1 MNCRE
6 ARRLMPRLAAMDLR
20 RQVEQ
25 ELREHLAACPPCR
38 QAAVEREPVLDLA
51 AALAAGP
58 GLEDDRFVGEVMAE
72 IHQRRLERT
81 LPGRRSRVLAV
92 AAVVLA
98 LLGGATVVR
107 QVARPA
113 RKVVARAPVTIA
125 HPPARAATM
134 EPAFVEVDNAGVRL
148 YQLTPASNSRGT
160 IQVAFIV
167 DPHLEL

>member
-1 MNCRE
+1 
-6 ARRLMPRLAAMDLR
+6 
-20 RQVEQ
+20 
-25 ELREHLAACPPCR
+25 
-38 QAAVEREPVLDLA
+38 
-51 AALAAGP
+51 
-58 GLEDDRFVGEVMAE
+58 MAE

-81 LPGRRSRVLAV
+81 LTGRRSRVLAA

-107 QVARPA
+107 QVAWPA
-113 RKVVARAPVTIA
+113 RQVVARAQVTIA
-125 HPPARAATM
+125 RRPAPEATM

-148 YQLTPASNSRGT
+148 YQLTPTSKSRGA